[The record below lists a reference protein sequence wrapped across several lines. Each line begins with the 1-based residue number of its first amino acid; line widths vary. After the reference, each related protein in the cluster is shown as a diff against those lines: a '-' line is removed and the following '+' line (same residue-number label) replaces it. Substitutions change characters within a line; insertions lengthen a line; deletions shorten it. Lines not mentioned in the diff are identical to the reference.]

1 MLAATI
7 AAARAPVA
15 RIGTSL
21 PGLGLAVAIAAVARL
36 CGALTPLPSVFCALA
51 IGMAARRLVS
61 PERSTQGIAFAS
73 QHVLRFGV
81 ALLGA
86 AVTFAEIGALGWA
99 SAAVTLGALIVTLL
113 AGTVICRRLGEARNA
128 AIVSAAAVAICG
140 ASAALAVAAT
150 LGKGGAQEENTART
164 VCGIT
169 IAGTIAML
177 AFPAIGTLLGLSDT
191 AMGVILGGSIHEVA
205 QAAAAGFSVSEE
217 AGKTAALVKMVRVA
231 CLGPIILALGMLASR
246 GPAETG
252 ARAPLVPAFLLGF
265 VALAA
270 LSSTGLIP
278 QLARDAAV
286 TISQWCL
293 LVAIAALGMRT
304 SVAGLLALGPRP
316 LLAIAINSLLL
327 AVLMTVGVLFLVG
340 PQLP

>member
-15 RIGTSL
+15 RISPTL
-21 PGLGLAVAIAAVARL
+21 PGLGLAIAIAAIARL

-61 PERSTQGIAFAS
+61 PARLTQGIAFAS

-86 AVTFAEIGALGWA
+86 AITFAEIGALGWT
-99 SAAVTLGALIVTLL
+99 SAAVTLGALAVTLL
-113 AGTVICRRLGEARNA
+113 VGTAVCRRLGEPPGA

-169 IAGTIAML
+169 IAGTVAML
-177 AFPAIGTLLGLSDT
+177 AFPALGVLLGLSGT
-191 AMGVILGGSIHEVA
+191 AMGVFLGGSIHEVA
-205 QAAAAGFSVSEE
+205 QAAAAGFAVSEE
-217 AGKTAALVKMVRVA
+217 TGKTAAVVKMIRVA

-246 GPAETG
+246 GPADAG
-252 ARAPLVPAFLLGF
+252 PRPPLIPAFLLGF

-304 SVAGLLALGPRP
+304 SFTGLLARDPRP
-316 LLAIAINSLLL
+316 MLGIAINSLLL
-327 AVLMTVGVLFLVG
+327 AALMVGGVIIFVG
-340 PQLP
+340 R